1 MLIFPNGAEVLS
13 DRDYLTKSH
22 LDKAI
27 VYFTPERSF
36 DRSGSN
42 CAYFHVFQD
51 RALMSETP
59 AAACVPGRRISLRA
73 CESYFLRHR
82 RSDWWTASDDD
93 DVFGGGARSEAASP
107 KGSLCQLN
115 VELLRKKFLWPL
127 VHEVVTTNS
136 SAL

>member
-59 AAACVPGRRISLRA
+59 AAACVPAVGFLSGPVSLISSDTGGPIGGRPLMTTMFLAGGLVARPHHRQAACVSLMLNF
-73 CESYFLRHR
+73 CEKNFS
-82 RSDWWTASDDD
+82 
-93 DVFGGGARSEAASP
+93 G
-107 KGSLCQLN
+107 
-115 VELLRKKFLWPL
+115 PL
-127 VHEVVTTNS
+127 FMK
-136 SAL
+136 